1 MAAGVSFGQ
10 VADDVAAFVHDFVGG
25 LIVEEREL
33 LLPPEV
39 LSFVSE
45 AGGTTRSGFDEHVD
59 VKRAN
64 SFEDEHA
71 ERAAVVQV
79 KRWERRGWPLQIG
92 LQGGVLIKATTA
104 GAKRGVRAGVVGWEG
119 GAVADDEGTTG
130 EADEGGEG
138 ARANRGVHAG
148 ADAVALRLL
157 ILAEAHV
164 ILLQRRGCRS
174 RGIG

>member
-1 MAAGVSFGQ
+1 
-10 VADDVAAFVHDFVGG
+10 
-25 LIVEEREL
+25 VEEREL

-104 GAKRGVRAGVVGWEG
+104 GAKRGVRAGVVGG
-119 GAVADDEGTTG
+119 K
-130 EADEGGEG
+130 EAP
-138 ARANRGVHAG
+138 
-148 ADAVALRLL
+148 
-157 ILAEAHV
+157 
-164 ILLQRRGCRS
+164 
-174 RGIG
+174 